1 LNRPWRLIL
10 QGTVMLS
17 SCEFPPLNCDVAII
31 GGGPSGLA
39 AATELKNLGVASV
52 VVLEREPEAGGIPR
66 HCGHPSFGMREFK
79 RIYSGPRYARRL
91 VKRAKQARVILCLN
105 TSVVSIASGGTL
117 QLTTP
122 LGLHELKAT
131 RVIICTGIRETPRAP
146 RFVSGQRPLGIM
158 TTGALQSIVYLQDK
172 CPFKRPVIVGSE
184 LVSFSALLTCRHA
197 GIRPVAMLEQ
207 NQRITARTG
216 IQVLPGLLGVPLHLN
231 TELLEI
237 MGKQCV
243 SGVKVRQASGEIK
256 TLECDGVV
264 FSGQFVAESSLMRA
278 SHLETDSQTG
288 NPVIDQFGRCSDP
301 DYFATGNVTHPV
313 ESAGYCWRDGVLI
326 ALHVYASL
334 SGLLGRFD
342 ERIRIVA
349 THPKIKY
356 IVPQMLSP
364 AGTNTSI
371 PGMKNIQI
379 RLNTRSNGRLSI
391 QAHSKEL
398 YAKSIHALPE
408 RRIQLPIP
416 DLSQTNPPAS
426 LKIIFKET

>member
-1 LNRPWRLIL
+1 M
-10 QGTVMLS
+10 MLS

-52 VVLEREPEAGGIPR
+52 VVIERESEAGGIPR
-66 HCGHPSFGMREFK
+66 HCGHPPFGMHEFK
-79 RIYSGPRYARRL
+79 RIYTGPRYARRL
-91 VKRAKQARVILCLN
+91 VKTAIQARVILCLN
-105 TSVVSIASGGTL
+105 TSVVSIDRGGTL

-122 LGLHELKAT
+122 LGLHELIAT
-131 RVIICTGIRETPRAP
+131 RIIICTGTRETPRAP
-146 RFVSGQRPLGIM
+146 RLVSGQRPLGIM
-158 TTGALQSIVYLQDK
+158 TTGALQSFVYLQK
-172 CPFKRPVIVGSE
+172 KRPFKYPVIVGSE
-184 LVSFSALLTCRHA
+184 LVSFSALLTCRNA
-197 GIRPVAMLEQ
+197 GIRPVAMLEH

-216 IQVLPGLLGVPLHLN
+216 IQVLPRLLGVPLNLN

-237 MGKQCV
+237 MGKQRV
-243 SGVKVRQASGEIK
+243 SGVKVRLASGEIK
-256 TLECDGVV
+256 SLECDGVV

-278 SHLETDSQTG
+278 SHLETDPQTG

-301 DYFATGNVTHPV
+301 DYFATGNVAHPV
-313 ESAGYCWRDGVLI
+313 ESAGYCWRDGVLT

-391 QAHSKEL
+391 QARSKEL

-416 DLSQTNPPAS
+416 DLSQANPPAS
-426 LKIIFKET
+426 LKILLKES